1 MHSICCQIKLSI
13 VNICTYSIQIYIASN
28 KAIINTFI
36 RFSSV
41 CHVPNFLA
49 LDNITQ
55 KQLKYIGLF
64 SITIVF
70 ISLHDSVANDK
81 SILIFMCMMHSFGW
95 YYTQYQ
101 IHNNL
106 IFRTENQH
114 EGFAWNATKL
124 YHVRLISIHN
134 DKAKFYI
141 GASTR
146 RNMIFFYYRLIFAL
160 MFVKISSMMRYDRSL
175 QGWYAKVPTKVKHSA
190 HIHMCN
196 LSV

>member
-1 MHSICCQIKLSI
+1 M
-13 VNICTYSIQIYIASN
+13 CTYSIIIHIASN
-28 KAIINTFI
+28 KAIIKPFI

-41 CHVPNFLA
+41 CHVSNSLA
-49 LDNITQ
+49 LNNITQ
-55 KQLKYIGLF
+55 EQLKYIGLF

-81 SILIFMCMMHSFGW
+81 SILIFMCMIHSFGG

-114 EGFAWNATKL
+114 EGLHGMRPNCITYAWFRFMPIKL
-124 YHVRLISIHN
+124 N
-134 DKAKFYI
+134 
-141 GASTR
+141 STLAR
-146 RNMIFFYYRLIFAL
+146 VQDEIRFFFITDWYLLPCLSKSVVWWDMIEVFTA
-160 MFVKISSMMRYDRSL
+160 DTTE
-175 QGWYAKVPTKVKHSA
+175 VPTKVKHSA